1 MDIKGLAA
9 KLCADYVLP
18 YIKKIAKSLISNIG
32 KSAYEKLYSRFT
44 KALESFEEALEKCF
58 EILD

>member
-18 YIKKIAKSLISNIG
+18 YIKKNCKIADFKYRKIG
-32 KSAYEKLYSRFT
+32 L
-44 KALESFEEALEKCF
+44 
-58 EILD
+58 